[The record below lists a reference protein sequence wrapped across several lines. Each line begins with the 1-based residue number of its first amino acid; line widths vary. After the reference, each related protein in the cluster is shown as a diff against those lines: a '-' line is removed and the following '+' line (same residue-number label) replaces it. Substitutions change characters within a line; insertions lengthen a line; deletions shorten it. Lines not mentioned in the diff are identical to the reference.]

1 MEHIGIDV
9 HKRECQVCILTESGE
24 VVERRIRTEQ
34 GRMQELLGHR
44 GRAKILMEA
53 STESEWVARC
63 LEQMGHEVVVADPN
77 FAAMYAT
84 RSRRVKTDKRDARTL
99 AEACKLGAYRPSYRV
114 TDARRHI
121 RAQLAVRD
129 ALVKSRARCIILCG
143 SLIRAAGLRVA
154 SGGPHTFVERVERVQ
169 MPGELKA
176 QVAPLLAVMLHLNE
190 QIAFLDGVL
199 ERLSQ
204 QDEQVSCLC
213 TVPGVGAVVASS
225 FVCAVDKAG
234 RFEGAHQ
241 VAAYL
246 GLVPSENSSGEK
258 QRRGRITKAGNPRVR
273 WLLVQSAQC
282 ILRMKNPDT
291 AHLREWAEQITARRG
306 RKIAVVALARRLAGI
321 LFAMMRDGAEYKPPK
336 QQASSQESQ
345 SEPPQA
351 GAPTEAQTPSLEAA
365 A

>member
-9 HKRECQVCILTESGE
+9 HKRECQVCILRQNGE
-24 VVERRIRTEQ
+24 VLERRIRTER
-34 GRMQELLGHR
+34 GRLEELLGKR
-44 GRAKILMEA
+44 ERAKILLEA

-84 RSRRVKTDKRDARTL
+84 RSRKVKTDKRDARTL
-99 AEACKLGAYRPSYRV
+99 AEACQLGAYRPSYRV

-121 RAQLAVRD
+121 RAQLVVRD
-129 ALVKSRARCIILCG
+129 SLVKSRARSIILCG
-143 SLIRAAGLRVA
+143 ALIRAAGLRVA
-154 SGGPHTFVERVERVQ
+154 SGGPHTFVQRVQ
-169 MPGELKA
+169 RVSMPGEVKA
-176 QVAPLLAVMLHLNE
+176 QVAPLLAVMVHLNE
-190 QIAFLDGVL
+190 QIEFLDGVL

-225 FVCAVDKAG
+225 FVCAVDEAG
-234 RFEGAHQ
+234 RFEAAHQ

-258 QRRGRITKAGNPRVR
+258 QRKGRITKAGNPRMR

-282 ILRMKNPDT
+282 ILRVKNPDT
-291 AHLREWAEQITARRG
+291 AHLREWAEQIAARRG

-321 LFAMMRDGAEYKPPK
+321 LFAMMRDGAKYKPP
-336 QQASSQESQ
+336 QRAQAAASAEV
-345 SEPPQA
+345 PP
-351 GAPTEAQTPSLEAA
+351 PSMEAA

>member
-9 HKRECQVCILTESGE
+9 HKQECQVCILTESGE
-24 VVERRIRTEQ
+24 LLERRIRTE
-34 GRMQELLGHR
+34 RRRLEELLGQR
-44 GRAKILMEA
+44 QRAKILLEA

-63 LEQMGHEVVVADPN
+63 LEQLGHEVVVADPN

-84 RSRRVKTDKRDARTL
+84 RSRKVKTDKRDARTL

-129 ALVKSRARCIILCG
+129 SLVKSRARHIILCG
-143 SLIRAAGLRVA
+143 ALIRAAGLRVA
-154 SGGPHTFVERVERVQ
+154 SGGPHAFVQRVQRVQ
-169 MPGELKA
+169 MPGSLKA
-176 QVAPLLAVMLHLNE
+176 QMAPLLAVMVHLNE

-204 QDEQVSCLC
+204 QDEQVACLC

-225 FVCAVDKAG
+225 FVCVVDEAG
-234 RFEGAHQ
+234 RFEGPHQ

-246 GLVPSENSSGEK
+246 GLVPSESSSGEK
-258 QRRGRITKAGNPRVR
+258 QRKGGITKAGNTRVR
-273 WLLVQSAQC
+273 WLLVQSALC
-282 ILRMKNPDT
+282 ILRVKNPDT
-291 AHLREWAEQITARRG
+291 AHLREWAEAIAARRG

-321 LFAMMRDGAEYKPPK
+321 LFAMMRDGAKYKPPE
-336 QQASSQESQ
+336 QQSAQQ
-345 SEPPQA
+345 KPSEPPQA
-351 GAPTEAQTPSLEAA
+351 AASQEVPTPSLEAA